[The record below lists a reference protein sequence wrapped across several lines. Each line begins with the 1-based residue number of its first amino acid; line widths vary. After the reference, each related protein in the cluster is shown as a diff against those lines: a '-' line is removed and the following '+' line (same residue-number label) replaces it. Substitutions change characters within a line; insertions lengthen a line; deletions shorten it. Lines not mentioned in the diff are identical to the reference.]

1 MLSAMVGKR
10 RTRATRLPLVT
21 LFGLARRN
29 VFRQAGRTATTLA
42 AIGFG
47 VMSLAVAQGFLEDV
61 FVQLAEAIVH
71 SQSGH
76 IQLARQGFFE
86 HGAHQPE
93 KYLVEDPVGDKKRIA
108 TIPEVQDVM
117 ARLSFS
123 GLLNNGRADLSVIG
137 EGIEPDAENRL
148 GTSLRIVA
156 GRRLASTDKYGAVV
170 GKGVAKSLGLKPGD
184 RVVVVMS
191 TSDGAMNSVELEI
204 VGVFQ
209 SFSKEYDDR
218 GVKIPLS
225 AAQTLLNTTG
235 ASALVVLLHDTAQ
248 TQRLSHL
255 LKERTVW
262 RDQDVRTWVE
272 LNDFYLKTVEL
283 YKMQFGGL
291 QVIILVMVLLSVVN
305 AVNTTVF
312 ERVSEFGTFRALGNR
327 NSDVLKMVVAENALL
342 GLIGGALGVV
352 GAIIVGQVIQRTGVP
367 MPPPP
372 NSELAY
378 VAYVRVTWFALA
390 GALAV
395 GFTATVLAACV
406 PAWRVSVIQVA
417 EALRQSQ

>member
-1 MLSAMVGKR
+1 MAGSR
-10 RTRATRLPLVT
+10 RTRATRLPLST
-21 LFGLARRN
+21 LLGLARRN
-29 VFRQAGRTATTLA
+29 VFRQAGRTITTLA

-47 VMSLAVAQGFLEDV
+47 VMALAVAQGFLEDV

-93 KYLVEDPVGDKKRIA
+93 KYLVEDPEGDKKRIA

-123 GLLNNGRADLSVIG
+123 GLLNNGRADLSIIG
-137 EGIEPDAENRL
+137 EGVEPSKENRL
-148 GTSLRIVA
+148 GTSLRIVE
-156 GRRLASTDKYGAVV
+156 GRRLADTDEYGAIV
-170 GKGVAKSLGLKPGD
+170 GKGVAKSLGLKPGN

-191 TSDGAMNSVELEI
+191 TSDGAMNSIELEI

-218 GVKIPLS
+218 GVKVPLA

-235 ASALVVLLHDTAQ
+235 ASALVVLLQDTSQTWQIAQ
-248 TQRLSHL
+248 L
-255 LKERTVW
+255 LRERTVW

-327 NSDVLKMVVAENALL
+327 NLDILKMVLAESALL

-352 GAIIVGQVIQRTGVP
+352 GAVIVGQIIQRTGVP

-378 VAYVRVTWFALA
+378 VAYVRVTGLALG
-390 GALAV
+390 GAFAV
-395 GFTATVLAACV
+395 GFAATILAACI
-406 PAWRVSVIQVA
+406 PAWRVSVVQVA

>member
-1 MLSAMVGKR
+1 MAGSR
-10 RTRATRLPLVT
+10 RTKATRLPLST
-21 LFGLARRN
+21 LLGLARRN
-29 VFRQAGRTATTLA
+29 VFRQAGRTVTTLA

-47 VMSLAVAQGFLEDV
+47 VMALAVAQGFLEDV

-93 KYLVEDPVGDKKRIA
+93 KYLVEDPEGDKRRIA

-123 GLLNNGRADLSVIG
+123 GLLNNGRADLSIIG
-137 EGIEPDAENRL
+137 EGVEPSRENRL
-148 GTSLRIVA
+148 GTSLRIVD
-156 GRRLASTDKYGAVV
+156 GRRLADTDEYGAIV

-191 TSDGAMNSVELEI
+191 TSDGAMNSIELEV

-218 GVKIPLS
+218 GVKVPLA

-235 ASALVVLLHDTAQ
+235 ASALVVLLHDTSQ
-248 TQRLSHL
+248 TQNVAQL
-255 LKERTVW
+255 LRERTVW

-283 YKMQFGGL
+283 YRMQFGGL
-291 QVIILVMVLLSVVN
+291 QAIILIMVLLSVVN

-312 ERVSEFGTFRALGNR
+312 ERVSEYGTFRALGNR
-327 NSDVLKMVVAENALL
+327 NFDILKMVLAESALL
-342 GLIGGALGVV
+342 GLIGSALGVV
-352 GAIIVGQVIQRTGVP
+352 GAVIVGQIIQRTGVP

-378 VAYVRVTWFALA
+378 IAYVRVTGLALA
-390 GALAV
+390 GAFAV
-395 GFTATVLAACV
+395 GFTATILAACI